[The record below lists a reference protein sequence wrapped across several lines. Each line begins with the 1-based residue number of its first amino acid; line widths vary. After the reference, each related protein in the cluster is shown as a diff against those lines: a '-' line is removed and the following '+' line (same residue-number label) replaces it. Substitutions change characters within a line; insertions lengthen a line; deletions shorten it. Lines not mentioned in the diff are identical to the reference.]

1 MLKKNLLPFVF
12 LLCSLIAHSQ
22 SASIPFLKNKQL
34 WVDNE
39 PFMII
44 GGELHNSTASSVA
57 YMEQENIWP
66 KLQSLNV
73 NTVLATISWEQFE
86 PEEGVYD
93 YQLLDYLIS
102 NAEKNNLKM
111 VVVWFA
117 SWKNGQSSYAPSWV
131 KENTGRFPRVK
142 TEKGKLI
149 ETLSVF
155 SEATMKA
162 DAKSFSRLLKRIK
175 EVDKNNTVIMVQPEN
190 EVGIFQDIDYQQ
202 EALDKYN
209 DEVPLQLMTYLKK
222 NKENLMEEVKIL
234 WQATKYKTSGNWK
247 EVFGDNPQSKELFMA
262 WHYASYIN
270 YVAEAGRK
278 EHNLPMFVNAW
289 IVQKPDDLPGVYPN
303 GGPVSRVMDIY
314 KAAAPSIDIVSPD
327 IYLPNYKEIY
337 AMYDRADNPLLVP
350 ESTMDAGRA
359 FYAFAE
365 HNAICYS
372 PFGIESGAG
381 DVLFSKSYEVLNELM
396 PVITKYQSTGKMR
409 GIHLN
414 KEEQDLEFTIEG
426 VSISVKIQNPDEPA
440 FGLVIKA
447 DDNEFIIAGM
457 NFKVT
462 FGGSTENRINYVQ
475 KVTEGQYI
483 DGNWIESRWLNGDET
498 YHHELVRVLGRKT
511 DLDAQFKRLQTK
523 LNVGDDEQFV
533 YTPGSVNRIDTPG
546 IYKIKLYQRE
556 E

>member
-1 MLKKNLLPFVF
+1 MLKKNLLPFIF
-12 LLCSLIAHSQ
+12 LISTLIANAQ
-22 SASIPFLKNKQL
+22 STSIPFLKNKQL
-34 WVDNE
+34 WVDDK

-86 PEEGVYD
+86 PTEGVFD
-93 YQLLDYLIS
+93 YQLIDYLIS
-102 NAEKNNLKM
+102 NAEKNNFKM

-131 KENTGRFPRVK
+131 KENTSRFPRVK
-142 TEKGKLI
+142 TKDGKNI

-155 SEATMKA
+155 SEETMKA

-175 EVDKNNTVIMVQPEN
+175 EVDRNNTVIMVQPEN

-209 DEVPLQLMTYLKK
+209 DEVPLQLMTYLQK
-222 NKENLMEEVKIL
+222 NKENLMEEVKTL
-234 WQATKYKTSGNWK
+234 WQATKYKTSGTWK

-262 WHYASYIN
+262 WHYASFIN
-270 YVAEAGRK
+270 YVAEVGRK

-289 IVQKPDDLPGVYPN
+289 IVQKPDDLPGIYPN

-396 PVITKYQSTGKMR
+396 PVITKYQGSGKMR
-409 GIHLN
+409 GIHLSR
-414 KEEQDLEFTIEG
+414 EEQDQEFTIEG
-426 VSISVKIQNPDEPA
+426 VSISLKIQNPDEAA
-440 FGLVIKA
+440 FGLIIKA
-447 DDNEFIIAGM
+447 DENEFIVAGM

-462 FGGSTENRINYVQ
+462 FGGGNKNQIYYVQ

-483 DGNWIESRWLNGDET
+483 EGNWFEGRWLNGDET
-498 YHHELVRVLGRKT
+498 YHHELVRVLGRKV

-523 LNVGDDEQFV
+523 LDVGDDEQFV

>member
-1 MLKKNLLPFVF
+1 MLKKNVLPFIF
-12 LLCSLIAHSQ
+12 LLSSLIAHSQ
-22 SASIPFLKNKQL
+22 STSIPFLKNNQL

-44 GGELHNSTASSVA
+44 GGELHNSTASSVS
-57 YMEQENIWP
+57 YMEKENIWP

-86 PEEGVYD
+86 PKEGVYD

-102 NAEKNNLKM
+102 NTEKHHLKL

-131 KENTGRFPRVK
+131 KENPARFPRVK
-142 TEKGKLI
+142 TKNGKHI

-162 DAKSFSRLLKRIK
+162 DAKSFSELMKRIK
-175 EVDKNNTVIMVQPEN
+175 EVDKNNTVIMIQPEN

-209 DEVPLQLMTYLKK
+209 DEVPLQLMTYLQV
-222 NKENLMEEVKIL
+222 NKENLKEEVKSI
-234 WQATKYKTSGNWK
+234 WHAKKFKTSGTWK
-247 EVFGDNPQSKELFMA
+247 DVFGDNPQSKEFFMT
-262 WHYASYIN
+262 WYYATFIN

-278 EHNLPMFVNAW
+278 EHNLPMYVNAW

-396 PVITKYQSTGKMR
+396 PVITKYQRTGKMR
-409 GIHLN
+409 GIHLT
-414 KEEQDLEFTIEG
+414 KEEQDQEFIIEG

-440 FGLVIKA
+440 FGLVIKTG
-447 DDNEFIIAGM
+447 DNEFIIAGM

-462 FGGSTENRINYVQ
+462 FGGGTESRINYVQ

-483 DGNWIESRWLNGDET
+483 DGNWIEGRWLNGDET
-498 YHHELVRVLGRKT
+498 YHHELVRVLGRKVN
-511 DLDAQFKRLQTK
+511 LDEQFKRLQTK
-523 LNVGDDEQFV
+523 LDVGADEQFV
-533 YTPGSVNRIDTPG
+533 YTPGSVNRVVTPG
-546 IYKIKLYQRE
+546 IYKIVLYQRE
-556 E
+556 Q